1 MLGSLLRANVKP
13 NISKKTLAIKSIS
26 EVVHGEG
33 HFLGQKETY
42 ARMKS
47 DFLYPEISDR
57 RSIDE
62 WDDGKQKTLEEK
74 AKIKVLEV
82 LRNTQESNVDPK
94 LIRTLIKKYSLS
106 FDLLSLQPIK
116 VIGF

>member
-1 MLGSLLRANVKP
+1 
-13 NISKKTLAIKSIS
+13 
-26 EVVHGEG
+26 
-33 HFLGQKETY
+33 
-42 ARMKS
+42 MKS

-106 FDLLSLQPIK
+106 FDLSSLQPIK
-116 VIGF
+116 VISF